1 MSARSIS
8 AGAAW
13 VEETLQDLRLP
24 GGRPSSM
31 IPSTFNRVRNTG
43 SYVTNV
49 PAPRNIICAR
59 GSHVE
64 TLAGNGTHESAIL
77 KENKPMVHR
86 ASRYFVWITA
96 LALLLSLGVMPGFAA
111 QNKDTTTDTDSKS
124 KKKKK
129 KKTDTSDNSDSKSK
143 SKSKS

>member
-1 MSARSIS
+1 
-8 AGAAW
+8 
-13 VEETLQDLRLP
+13 
-24 GGRPSSM
+24 
-31 IPSTFNRVRNTG
+31 
-43 SYVTNV
+43 
-49 PAPRNIICAR
+49 
-59 GSHVE
+59 
-64 TLAGNGTHESAIL
+64 
-77 KENKPMVHR
+77 MVHR

-143 SKSKS
+143 SNADSEPASAPSAKSKPAPTVPSGVTAISTSISDAPSDH